1 MSVEVDEVVIM
12 SRANKENSNRR
23 QYNIMSAEEVAAGKK
38 SYWSEMEITGA
49 VKNLSPDLWQF
60 THLTAL
66 YMNDNNLTR
75 LSGDISLLI
84 NLRTLDISNN
94 KLRYLPSEIGDLIY
108 LRELCLNNNNLR
120 TLPYELGKLFQIQI
134 LGLHGNPLSKDYMK
148 IYNEPNG
155 TQKLLSY
162 LLDSLQGKF
171 YSTLILLRPSVK
183 SPNQCE
189 AAIADI
195 SLGSVVSIL
204 LSHLIKFQCI

>member
-1 MSVEVDEVVIM
+1 M

-120 TLPYELGKLFQIQI
+120 TLPYELGKFLFIELCLNNNNLRTLPYELGKLFQIQI

-162 LLDSLQGKF
+162 LLDSLQG
-171 YSTLILLRPSVK
+171 
-183 SPNQCE
+183 
-189 AAIADI
+189 
-195 SLGSVVSIL
+195 
-204 LSHLIKFQCI
+204 